1 MSEKKQLTGKR
12 VFLYFAIF
20 FAIIFTVDYIILKL
34 AIRSNPGVEVEHTYE
49 KEMRLQKNQNDRKE

>member
-1 MSEKKQLTGKR
+1 VKKKPLTGKR

-49 KEMRLQKNQNDRKE
+49 KEMKLQKNQNDRKE